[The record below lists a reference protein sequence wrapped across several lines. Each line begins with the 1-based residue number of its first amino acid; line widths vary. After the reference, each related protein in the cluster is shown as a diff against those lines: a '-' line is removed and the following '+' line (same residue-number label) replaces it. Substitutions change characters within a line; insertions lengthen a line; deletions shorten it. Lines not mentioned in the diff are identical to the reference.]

1 MGTAKEAFGNTT
13 GYTSWSDAG
22 KQQHAEGE
30 AEITAAKAKGYVD
43 GTLDRV
49 EGKKDAVVGA
59 FSGDKTQQVS
69 GTHLPSALIVGW
81 KISLYSQAT
90 FDMTRVSPNSKQT
103 SNGGRLLFGSSN
115 YTTNNCTAA

>member
-1 MGTAKEAFGNTT
+1 MSTSNDNTNNNAAATEPNQTTGQWNSVMGTAKEAFGNTT

-22 KQQHAEGE
+22 KQQHADGE

-69 GTHLPSALIVGW
+69 GNLQHDKGVA
-81 KISLYSQAT
+81 QQ
-90 FDMTRVSPNSKQT
+90 QT
-103 SNGGRLLFGSSN
+103 NQ
-115 YTTNNCTAA
+115 